1 MFLPV
6 RLRITESGIGNR
18 TKGGA
23 VDRVGA
29 VDPEHAA
36 SSHLLQYNILETG
49 GVQCHQETP
58 IAICV
63 TIAIGRS
70 VVLPSFQIC
79 DLAHL
84 RVPWSLR

>member
-1 MFLPV
+1 M
-6 RLRITESGIGNR
+6 
-18 TKGGA
+18 KGGA
-23 VDRVGA
+23 VDRVRT

-36 SSHLLQYNILETG
+36 SSHLLQYNVLEAS

-63 TIAIGRS
+63 TIVIGRS
-70 VVLPSFQIC
+70 VVLLSFQIC
-79 DLAHL
+79 DLVHL

>member
-1 MFLPV
+1 MFLPA

-23 VDRVGA
+23 VDRVGT

-36 SSHLLQYNILETG
+36 SSHLLQHNVLEAG

-58 IAICV
+58 IVVCV

-70 VVLPSFQIC
+70 VVLLSFQIC
-79 DLAHL
+79 DLVHL